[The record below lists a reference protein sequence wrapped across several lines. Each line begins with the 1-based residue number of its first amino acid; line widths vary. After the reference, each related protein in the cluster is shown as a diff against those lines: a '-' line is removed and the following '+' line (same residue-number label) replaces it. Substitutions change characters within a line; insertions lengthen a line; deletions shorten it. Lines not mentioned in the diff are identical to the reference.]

1 LPNNNFS
8 KNWQIILGSVVLLL
22 VYTFLFKFTGAR
34 FILTLSIFALPS
46 YLMLNLFDLEDIEKI
61 IFSFFISISII
72 SSSVYWLSFLTNSI
86 RLTFLSIV
94 IFLTAIALIFNILKN
109 KKLFLFEEKHK
120 SKED

>member
-1 LPNNNFS
+1 
-8 KNWQIILGSVVLLL
+8 
-22 VYTFLFKFTGAR
+22 
-34 FILTLSIFALPS
+34 
-46 YLMLNLFDLEDIEKI
+46 MLNLFDLEDIEKI